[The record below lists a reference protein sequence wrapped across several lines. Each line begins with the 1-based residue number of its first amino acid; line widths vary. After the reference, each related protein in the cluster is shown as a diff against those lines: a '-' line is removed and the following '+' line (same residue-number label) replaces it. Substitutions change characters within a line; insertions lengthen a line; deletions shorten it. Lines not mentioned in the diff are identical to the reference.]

1 MKGARVFRED
11 YSYDFQKYI
20 RDPAIT
26 GMDLS
31 SLLECVLDISLM
43 TLV

>member
-1 MKGARVFRED
+1 MNGARVFRED

-20 RDPAIT
+20 IDPAIT

-31 SLLECVLDISLM
+31 SLLECVLDKSLII
-43 TLV
+43 LV